1 MPGVRETQLIFKMY
15 KPSTFVRQFTL
26 ASSEQSEVAGVVGVE
41 EPEWGMVR
49 VDPTHPL
56 SFIHEE
62 GGSLS
67 LTHVTALSSR
77 GG

>member
-26 ASSEQSEVAGVVGVE
+26 ASAEQSGVTGVVGVE
-41 EPEWGMVR
+41 EQEGGMVT

-62 GGSLS
+62 GGGLS
-67 LTHVTALSSR
+67 LTRVAALSS
-77 GG
+77 GGG